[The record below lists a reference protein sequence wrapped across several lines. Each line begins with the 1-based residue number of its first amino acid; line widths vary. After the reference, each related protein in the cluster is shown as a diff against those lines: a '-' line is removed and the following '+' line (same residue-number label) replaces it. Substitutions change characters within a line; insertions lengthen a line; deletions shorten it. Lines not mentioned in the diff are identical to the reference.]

1 MMEAIFS
8 SGGGA
13 TEGGEREDGEG
24 IVGSTSA
31 VIAQFQVTRL
41 RHLWSSYK
49 R

>member
-1 MMEAIFS
+1 MEAIFS
-8 SGGGA
+8 SGGA
-13 TEGGEREDGEG
+13 TEGGEDGDG
-24 IVGSTSA
+24 LVGSTST